1 MLHLLHPTPS
11 PPNPPPPPLPP
22 THHWATGSSVVI
34 QSQRKG
40 TFCITAAT
48 RPLCVP
54 WTTKT
59 AVVSQQ
65 VGQRRQSGGRTIVMV
80 AQWLPWSP
88 NGGAV
93 VATVIAQW
101 KLLVGQMRH
110 SGGTGE
116 AEASLK
122 LIQNAY
128 NSATYSTGRPKAD
141 LCASFLRPWRCV
153 CFPPLSFERPVSDP
167 PPRRPLC
174 DWFEHAQNFTA
185 TMASMGRS
193 ERPLCHPWTTKVTF
207 LPFLC
212 L

>member
-1 MLHLLHPTPS
+1 M
-11 PPNPPPPPLPP
+11 
-22 THHWATGSSVVI
+22 VI

-122 LIQNAY
+122 FIQNAY
-128 NSATYSTGRPKAD
+128 NSATYYTGRPKAD

-167 PPRRPLC
+167 SLGVLCATGLNMLKTSLRPWRPWVGLNVLC
-174 DWFEHAQNFTA
+174 A
-185 TMASMGRS
+185 TR
-193 ERPLCHPWTTKVTF
+193 ERPR
-207 LPFLC
+207 
-212 L
+212 